1 MNWKK
6 LWWVFPLAAVIAVHT
21 GFAMFAL
28 QALTPEISREA
39 AVAAGVRPAANVFP
53 GLWRYFAALLPVNA
67 AAFSLCGRISA
78 VLFVLVFYLFLR
90 RTLLL
95 LHRASVDTERLEN
108 FFIPSIALVCAVM
121 GTFAEPVWRAFSLFS
136 PATLT
141 LLFVVTV
148 PYLHLE
154 WIVKG
159 GWWRLCGGFA
169 LTGFFAAET
178 PLALLF
184 PLGWVLSYIML
195 WNAVRNDSFVPRDDL
210 PSFRLLPKW
219 RIFLTFFGGLAIGG
233 FANISFISVHDIA
246 GGLGWKFTYVLFHYW
261 QQYFMQIKTAST
273 IAGWVLG
280 VPLCVIPFAVLLR
293 LLPMLSDD
301 DRPMPFFFGV
311 IALFCVVIAYFEQG
325 PLRGAW
331 FWTWIGDKDLV
342 RSVALL
348 GFYSLLS
355 TCAVAFGA
363 LIFVADAFNSR
374 REGHREPGVNVS
386 YHCAMVML
394 TVVVAALIVFRLPH
408 TNVRKILLFND
419 NAIKET
425 VRELNGAKFVFTDG
439 SADAELELEAAR
451 QGMRLYTINLML
463 DPAKNAEAVR
473 LRGLTEEGDIIAAKM
488 GASALL
494 RVWACDKPNGL
505 DDSALQIGLDLWKRE
520 KGMTP
525 PEASAFVART
535 KGLRDEDI
543 RDASFIAKT
552 FAEHVEELSPI
563 ADAPDVPPSVRE
575 LFFTLSWRISRFSR
589 YRKDAELADRLD
601 SMNSALKRM
610 LRDLEYARLQVFLQM
625 TPKEGL
631 ELALR
636 RADFQDAAR
645 YAAAVLKIDKDD
657 PRGNFGMGMY
667 FLMAN
672 RFDDAEPFLR
682 RVLVRRP
689 DEPAAINNL
698 SIICRKT
705 RRYDE
710 AVALAKRAL
719 ELLPG
724 NEDVQQ
730 TLRDAEN
737 KAP

>member
-6 LWWVFPLAAVIAVHT
+6 FWWVFPLAAVIAVYA

-28 QALTPEISREA
+28 QALTPEMSREA
-39 AVAAGVRPAANVFP
+39 AVAAGVRPAANIFP
-53 GLWRYFAALLPVNA
+53 GLWRHLAALLPPNA
-67 AAFSLCGRISA
+67 SAYGLCGRSFAA
-78 VLFVLVFYLFLR
+78 VFVLALYFFLR
-90 RTLLL
+90 RAMLL
-95 LHRASVDTERLEN
+95 LHRASVDTGRLN
-108 FFIPSIALVCAVM
+108 DFFIPSIALVCAVM

-136 PATLT
+136 PACLT
-141 LLFVVTV
+141 LLFVVAV

-154 WIVKG
+154 WIVNG

-169 LTGFFAAET
+169 LIGLFAAET

-184 PLGWVLSYIML
+184 PLGWTLSYVML
-195 WNAVRNDSFVPRDDL
+195 WKAVRNDSFVPRDDL
-210 PSFRLLPKW
+210 PNFYALPKW
-219 RIFLTFFGGLAIGG
+219 RMLLSFLGGLLVGG
-233 FANISFISVHDIA
+233 FANISFISAHDIA
-246 GGLGWKFTYVLFHYW
+246 GGLGWKFTYVIFHYW
-261 QQYFMQIKTAST
+261 QQYFLQIKTASSV
-273 IAGWVLG
+273 AGWVLG
-280 VPLCVIPFAVLLR
+280 VPLCVIPFVVLVR
-293 LLPMLSDD
+293 LLPTLSDD
-301 DRPMPFFFGV
+301 DRPMPFFLGV
-311 IALFCVVIAYFEQG
+311 IALFCGLIAYFEQG

-342 RSVALL
+342 TSVALL

-355 TCAVAFGA
+355 TCAVAFVA

-374 REGHREPGVNVS
+374 RESHRENGVNVS
-386 YHCAMVML
+386 YHYAMVAL
-394 TVVVAALIVFRLPH
+394 TVVVAALTVFRLPH
-408 TNVRKILLFND
+408 TNIRKILLFND
-419 NAIKET
+419 NAIKEI

-451 QGMRLYTINLML
+451 QGMTLYPINLMI
-463 DPAKNAEAVR
+463 DPARNAEALR

-505 DDSALQIGLDLWKRE
+505 DDAALQIGLDLWKRE

-535 KGLRDEDI
+535 KGLREEDV
-543 RDASFIAKT
+543 RDASVIANT
-552 FAEHVEELSPI
+552 FAEHIEELTQI
-563 ADAPDVPPSVRE
+563 ADAPDVLPSVRE
-575 LFFTLSWRISRFSR
+575 LFFTLSWRISRFAR
-589 YRKDAELADRLD
+589 YRKDAELADKLD

-636 RADFQDAAR
+636 RADFQDASR
-645 YAAAVLKIDKDD
+645 YAAAVLKIDRND

-672 RFDDAEPFLR
+672 RLDDAEPFLR
-682 RVLVRRP
+682 RVLINRP
-689 DEPAAINNL
+689 DEPAALNNL

-724 NEDVQQ
+724 NEDVIQ
-730 TLRDAEN
+730 TLKDAEN
-737 KAP
+737 RAP